1 MSSDQGR
8 LSVSSIKRFSVEV
21 REELNRFLRQ
31 SSWQCLT
38 REFSIDVL
46 TGLKAEALDDI
57 ADFVNNDYPEFQA
70 DVRKRVKLLKL
81 KVRQNKVKPKASK
94 ARVKWDFTATSTGIS
109 LFSHSFSLSEEDQS
123 YGAGTWF
130 VL

>member
-8 LSVSSIKRFSVEV
+8 LSVSSIKRFPVDV
-21 REELNRFLRQ
+21 REELNSFLRR

-57 ADFVNNDYPEFQA
+57 ADFVDSDYPEFQE
-70 DVRKRVKLLKL
+70 DVRKRVKLLKNQSIRGKTQSFKGKSNVGFHSYFYRYL
-81 KVRQNKVKPKASK
+81 PLSC
-94 ARVKWDFTATSTGIS
+94 
-109 LFSHSFSLSEEDQS
+109 LFCM
-123 YGAGTWF
+123 
-130 VL
+130 